1 MFRSLFTC
9 QKQRGGGE
17 RGLRLPEFSVHHT
30 EQAAPWRPAS
40 NSNSHMMSPPR
51 SLPSSPVL
59 ALSIS
64 RLAVLAWTYVSCLGS
79 DSLSA

>member
-40 NSNSHMMSPPR
+40 NSNSHMMSPP
-51 SLPSSPVL
+51 
-59 ALSIS
+59 
-64 RLAVLAWTYVSCLGS
+64 
-79 DSLSA
+79 